1 MKRIF
6 ILLTSMFLLSGC
18 IESMALIGGGA
29 TNGKLVQSSL
39 QSAVSYGV
47 KKKTGKTPIAHALG
61 FVAPKKTLKV
71 KKSCSSFTDKKDLEI
86 CLMIEQRINSKQAK
100 IKEEK
105 FSDRPS
111 REFVYSLQSSIDEK
125 SKIYYLD

>member
-39 QSAVSYGV
+39 QSVASYGV

>member
-1 MKRIF
+1 MKKIF

-39 QSAVSYGV
+39 QSAASYGV

-71 KKSCSSFTDKKDLEI
+71 KKSRSSFTDKKDLEI

>member
-1 MKRIF
+1 MKKIF
-6 ILLTSMFLLSGC
+6 VLLTSMFLLVGC
-18 IESMALIGGGA
+18 IESVALIGGGA

-39 QSAVSYGV
+39 HSAVSYGV

-61 FVAPKKTLKV
+61 IVAPKKTLKV

>member
-39 QSAVSYGV
+39 QSVASYGV
-47 KKKTGKTPIAHALG
+47 KKKTGKTPIGHALG
-61 FVAPKKTLKV
+61 FVAPKKTLKA

>member
-1 MKRIF
+1 
-6 ILLTSMFLLSGC
+6 MFLLSGC

-39 QSAVSYGV
+39 HSAVSYGV
-47 KKKTGKTPIAHALG
+47 KKKTGKTPIAHAFG